1 MKGLSIRSQLILITA
16 AACTVAFFL
25 FAFAFASRDRLTF
38 RNYTIKAL
46 TSQAR
51 LVGANSSV
59 AVYFGDQVAATE
71 SLQALNVDSQVE
83 VAALYDKKGKLFAQY
98 RSTSASVRTPDALT
112 GSSTLDDGQHLHAIE
127 PVLVKREPV
136 GKILVISNLGEL
148 KDRQN
153 RLFLT
158 ILILSLISLG
168 AAILVASRLQRI
180 ISKPITKLLDTM
192 GQVSEKKD
200 YNIRLSV
207 NAQGEIG
214 RLVQGF
220 NEMLGEIEGR
230 DHELENRVAL
240 RTEALSE
247 ENNVRRQAETRLEL
261 ALNEA
266 KDLAEAAQAANRAK
280 SQFLANMSHEIR
292 TPMNGVIGLTS
303 ILLDTELNEEQLDL
317 TETIKSSGE
326 ALLSIINDVL
336 DFSKA
341 EAGKFELQPEH
352 FSLSVLIEEIGDLM
366 AQPAEAKGIELLCD
380 CDAAIPEVLDA
391 DYGRLRQV
399 VINLV
404 SNAIKFTSAGEVLL
418 QARLVA
424 KKYQTATVEISV
436 KDTGMGIPAS
446 QRDKIFESFTQA
458 DGTSTR
464 KHGGTGLG
472 LTISRQIVNL
482 MGGSMTLESM
492 EGVGS
497 TFSFTLEL
505 PVIQDACDN
514 PSELAGLHFL
524 VVDDNATNRRIL
536 EAQLAR
542 WDCTCAFAKSG
553 REAIQIL
560 GEDPRAFRAVIMD
573 MHMPDID
580 GLQTTQILKGQIRLA
595 DVPIILLSS
604 LGRFGSYEELRQA
617 GFAAGLSKPVRPSR
631 LNHALLV
638 ALNAATPQE
647 MPVPVAS
654 SLESEKPTVL
664 LVEDNAVNRK
674 VAQKALDKLG
684 CTVETAV
691 DGAEAVPLASAR
703 NFDIILMDI
712 QMPRMDGYAATHLI
726 REIQADS
733 GRHTPIIA
741 MTANAM
747 TGDRE
752 RCIEAGMDDYIS
764 KPFTRESLSAVLERW
779 RPKSA

>member
-1 MKGLSIRSQLILITA
+1 
-16 AACTVAFFL
+16 
-25 FAFAFASRDRLTF
+25 
-38 RNYTIKAL
+38 
-46 TSQAR
+46 
-51 LVGANSSV
+51 
-59 AVYFGDQVAATE
+59 
-71 SLQALNVDSQVE
+71 
-83 VAALYDKKGKLFAQY
+83 
-98 RSTSASVRTPDALT
+98 
-112 GSSTLDDGQHLHAIE
+112 
-127 PVLVKREPV
+127 
-136 GKILVISNLGEL
+136 
-148 KDRQN
+148 
-153 RLFLT
+153 
-158 ILILSLISLG
+158 
-168 AAILVASRLQRI
+168 
-180 ISKPITKLLDTM
+180 
-192 GQVSEKKD
+192 
-200 YNIRLSV
+200 
-207 NAQGEIG
+207 
-214 RLVQGF
+214 
-220 NEMLGEIEGR
+220 
-230 DHELENRVAL
+230 
-240 RTEALSE
+240 
-247 ENNVRRQAETRLEL
+247 
-261 ALNEA
+261 
-266 KDLAEAAQAANRAK
+266 
-280 SQFLANMSHEIR
+280 
-292 TPMNGVIGLTS
+292 
-303 ILLDTELNEEQLDL
+303 
-317 TETIKSSGE
+317 
-326 ALLSIINDVL
+326 
-336 DFSKA
+336 
-341 EAGKFELQPEH
+341 
-352 FSLSVLIEEIGDLM
+352 
-366 AQPAEAKGIELLCD
+366 
-380 CDAAIPEVLDA
+380 
-391 DYGRLRQV
+391 
-399 VINLV
+399 
-404 SNAIKFTSAGEVLL
+404 
-418 QARLVA
+418 
-424 KKYQTATVEISV
+424 
-436 KDTGMGIPAS
+436 MGIPAS

-684 CTVETAV
+684 FTVETAV